1 MSFMDS
7 GGGRSLFDGGDS
19 EVTRTD
25 LLSEGFEEEVSFKGD
40 LLSEDVEGESLA
52 RTNLVAEGEE
62 EPPEDEPVVQAFTS
76 RLAEEEGPED
86 EGEGPQAFTSRIAE
100 EEGPEDEGE
109 GELSSIDGETY
120 GRLDTLS
127 ITDSTRDDF
136 EFEASNFGELDPDG
150 GDLDM
155 DGAGDGEIDA
165 GMFDPPFSDF

>member
-7 GGGRSLFDGGDS
+7 GGGRSLFDGGDG

-62 EPPEDEPVVQAFTS
+62 EPPEDEPVV
-76 RLAEEEGPED
+76 
-86 EGEGPQAFTSRIAE
+86 QAFTSRIAE